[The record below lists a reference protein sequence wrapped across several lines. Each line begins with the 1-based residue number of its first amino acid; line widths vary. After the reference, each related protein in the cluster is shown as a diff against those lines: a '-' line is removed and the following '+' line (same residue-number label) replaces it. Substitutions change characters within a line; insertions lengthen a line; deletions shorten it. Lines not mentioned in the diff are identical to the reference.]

1 MYEFYENIKLIS
13 TGGCES
19 EMRKLVFTLKMLKKH
34 TIKITQ
40 IKNLF

>member
-13 TGGCES
+13 NWWLWEWDEKIS
-19 EMRKLVFTLKMLKKH
+19 FYIKNVKKH